1 VSLFIT
7 FEGPDGSGKTTQ
19 ARLLAE
25 YLRARGYAVVLT
37 REPGGTTIGE
47 QVREVILSTRNRTM
61 RNETEVL
68 LFSAARAQIVAEVI
82 RPALA
87 EGKIVLCDRYADST
101 LAYQG
106 YGLGLD
112 LDALRAITRFATGGL
127 MPDLTF
133 FVDVPVEVGLARR
146 QHGETNRLD
155 QKDVDYHTRVH
166 NGYLELVRAEPH
178 RFVVIDGTRA
188 IDVIQ
193 QDIRTHLERVL
204 RARPIDTAFR
214 SSYNLDREEGR

>member
-1 VSLFIT
+1 MSLFIT

-25 YLRARGYAVVLT
+25 YLRARGYVVVLT
-37 REPGGTTIGE
+37 REPGGTAIGE

-87 EGKIVLCDRYADST
+87 AGKIVVCDRYADST

-133 FVDVPVEVGLARR
+133 LVDVPVEIGLARR
-146 QHGETNRLD
+146 RRGETNRLD
-155 QKDVDYHTRVH
+155 QKDIEYHTRVR
-166 NGYLELVRAEPH
+166 NGYWALVRAEPQ
-178 RFVVIDGTRA
+178 RFIVIDGTRA
-188 IDVIQ
+188 VEATQ
-193 QDIRTHLERVL
+193 HDIRTHIERVL
-204 RARPIDTAFR
+204 RARSIDA
-214 SSYNLDREEGR
+214 SPKPLYNLDKEEGR